1 MNITIIGGGS
11 IGTLM
16 SAEFS
21 LEGAHN
27 ITLYASEPECREN
40 IISVYN
46 SCENLLFKGRVNLIT
61 YDLKL
66 AVSRSD
72 VIFITYPASMLR
84 ELAEKMFFKPSS
96 VSVTIQKMEDSGYIL
111 REPHE
116 SDARQ
121 FRIFLTESGKA
132 LADKIRRTFEQV
144 EKETFET
151 LTPEEITELRRILE
165 KLRSSKQ

>member
-1 MNITIIGGGS
+1 MK
-11 IGTLM
+11 
-16 SAEFS
+16 
-21 LEGAHN
+21 HN
-27 ITLYASEPECREN
+27 DKVPECPFISENDDVPLSHLIRVVFHLFGCDAREKLDK
-40 IISVYN
+40 IGIPHSFGPVLTEISRHEGL
-46 SCENLLFKGRVNLIT
+46 SQC
-61 YDLKL
+61 
-66 AVSRSD
+66 
-72 VIFITYPASMLR
+72 

-165 KLRSSKQ
+165 KLRFSKQ